1 LPAARH
7 LVAIT
12 RCNSNIF
19 ETCTKRVARQ
29 SAFWLMARRPIPMHT
44 LQIHR
49 RVIFVSM
56 PSCLSIAE
64 ACSATKREVS

>member
-1 LPAARH
+1 
-7 LVAIT
+7 
-12 RCNSNIF
+12 
-19 ETCTKRVARQ
+19 
-29 SAFWLMARRPIPMHT
+29 MHT